1 MDFADRV
8 KAFASRIPMLS
19 ENVHT
24 EEATKNA
31 LVMPLIN
38 ILGYNVFDP
47 TEVVPEYIADHG
59 IKKGEKVDYAIIR
72 DGEPSIVIECKNIGA
87 YLNEDQ
93 ASQLYRYFSV
103 TAAKVGV
110 LTNGIVYRFY
120 SDLDSPNR
128 MDRKPF
134 LEIDMLDLK
143 DPLITELKRFTKESF
158 DSDGITD
165 VAYDLKYTREI
176 KQILTRE
183 LAAPSDEF
191 VRFFAKQ
198 VYAGSLNKNAREKF
212 SSITKDALTQFIKE
226 EINERLE
233 SAMVEYERPP
243 QDSPGDG
250 GSGGSGEV
258 PEGDGIVTTVVEL
271 EGYYIVKAILH
282 EIIDPS
288 RVVMKDT
295 RSYCS
300 IILDGNTWKPI
311 CRLRFDTRQKYL
323 VLFDENKERDK
334 IPIDDLNEIYNH
346 SDKLKTTVQNYDR
359 VKN

>member
-8 KAFASRIPMLS
+8 KAFASRIPTLS
-19 ENVHT
+19 KNVRT

-47 TEVVPEYIADHG
+47 TEVIPEYTADHG
-59 IKKGEKVDYAIIR
+59 TKKGEKVDYAIIR
-72 DGEPSIVIECKNIGA
+72 DGEPSILIECKNIGA
-87 YLNEDQ
+87 DLNKEQ
-93 ASQLYRYFSV
+93 ASQLFRYFSV

-128 MDRKPF
+128 MDGKPF
-134 LEIDMLDLK
+134 LEINMLDLK

-158 DSDGITD
+158 DSDGLAD

-183 LAAPSDEF
+183 LASPSDEF

-212 SSITKDALTQFIKE
+212 SGITKDALTQFINEK
-226 EINERLE
+226 INERLK
-233 SAMVEYERPP
+233 SAMAEEE
-243 QDSPGDG
+243 SPSKETGID
-250 GSGGSGEV
+250 
-258 PEGDGIVTTVVEL
+258 EGDGIVTTEDEW

-282 EIIDPS
+282 EIIAPS

-300 IILDGNTWKPI
+300 IILDGNTRKPI
-311 CRLRFDTRQKYL
+311 CRLRFNSRQKYL

-334 IPIDDLNEIYNH
+334 LPIDDLNEIYNH

-359 VKN
+359 VEN

>member
-1 MDFADRV
+1 MDFAERV
-8 KAFASRIPMLS
+8 KAFASRIPTLS

-47 TEVVPEYIADHG
+47 TEVIPEYTADHG
-59 IKKGEKVDYAIIR
+59 TKKGEKVDYTIIR
-72 DGEPSIVIECKNIGA
+72 DGEPSILIECKNIGA
-87 YLNEDQ
+87 DLNKEQ
-93 ASQLYRYFSV
+93 ASQLFRYFSV

-120 SDLDSPNR
+120 SDLDSPNK
-128 MDRKPF
+128 MDLKPF
-134 LEIDMLDLK
+134 LEINMLDLK

-158 DSDGITD
+158 DSDCLAD

-183 LAAPSDEF
+183 LVSPSDEF

-198 VYAGSLNKNAREKF
+198 VYAGSLHKNVREKF
-212 SSITKDALTQFIKE
+212 SSITKDALTQFINEK
-226 EINERLE
+226 INERLK
-233 SAMVEYERPP
+233 SAMAKEEPDEE
-243 QDSPGDG
+243 DSRGKETDID
-250 GSGGSGEV
+250 
-258 PEGDGIVTTVVEL
+258 EGDGIVTTEDEW

-282 EIIDPS
+282 EIIAPS
-288 RVVMKDT
+288 RVVMKD
-295 RSYCS
+295 RLNYCG
-300 IILDGNTWKPI
+300 ILLDGNTRKPI
-311 CRLRFDTRQKYL
+311 CRLRFNTRQKYL

>member
-1 MDFADRV
+1 MDFAERV
-8 KAFASRIPMLS
+8 KAFASRISTLS
-19 ENVHT
+19 KNVRT

-47 TEVVPEYIADHG
+47 TEVIPEYTADHG
-59 IKKGEKVDYAIIR
+59 TKKGEKVDYAIIR
-72 DGEPSIVIECKNIGA
+72 DGEPSILIECKNIGA
-87 YLNEDQ
+87 DLNKEQ
-93 ASQLYRYFSV
+93 ASQLFRYFSV

-128 MDRKPF
+128 MDGKPF
-134 LEIDMLDLK
+134 LEINMLDLK
-143 DPLITELKRFTKESF
+143 DTLITELKRFTKESF
-158 DSDGITD
+158 DSDGLAD

-183 LAAPSDEF
+183 LASPSDEF

-198 VYAGSLNKNAREKF
+198 VYAGSLHKNVREKF
-212 SSITKDALTQFIKE
+212 SGITKDALTQFVNEK
-226 EINERLE
+226 INERLK
-233 SAMVEYERPP
+233 SAMAEEE
-243 QDSPGDG
+243 SPSKETGID
-250 GSGGSGEV
+250 
-258 PEGDGIVTTVVEL
+258 EGDGIVTTEDEW

-282 EIIDPS
+282 EIIAPS

-300 IILDGNTWKPI
+300 IILDGNTRKPI
-311 CRLRFDTRQKYL
+311 CRLRFNSRQKYL

-334 IPIDDLNEIYNH
+334 LPIDDLNEIYNH